1 MVQQKVPKEIEAG
14 EQVTANLTIRRNL
27 LRHTPVTGQPEES
40 LNVTLLACNF
50 LFNIKIIYS

>member
-27 LRHTPVTGQPEES
+27 LRHTLSPDNQRKV
-40 LNVTLLACNF
+40 
-50 LFNIKIIYS
+50 